1 MSYTCIQYN
10 SIITCTN
17 FVTCSC
23 NSAIHF
29 KCLNAHN
36 SLPYNWITSSALL
49 KHVVSVLKSP
59 SFKFS
64 CQICL
69 QKPSLIPSPTIP
81 PLSTTMTDLLNT
93 LPFLIKDI
101 STRLDQQDLTLLN
114 ISSQLSNNKSN
125 YKYST
130 IHITPP
136 TSSIPLP
143 SIALSNIKCTF
154 NNYTKSFE
162 LRHLTN
168 SKIDWN
174 KNPMYI
180 SNDTYNTWSTSY
192 NTYKLNIK
200 SLTSS
205 ISDSQSSH
213 QSAQ

>member
-1 MSYTCIQYN
+1 MSNTCIQCN
-10 SIITCTN
+10 SIITCTH

-64 CQICL
+64 CNICL

-93 LPFLIKDI
+93 SFLIKDI
-101 STRLDQQDLTLLN
+101 STRLDQQDLTLIN

-136 TSSIPLP
+136 TSSIP
-143 SIALSNIKCTF
+143 T
-154 NNYTKSFE
+154 T
-162 LRHLTN
+162 HLTTH
-168 SKIDWN
+168 
-174 KNPMYI
+174 PPF
-180 SNDTYNTWSTSY
+180 
-192 NTYKLNIK
+192 L
-200 SLTSS
+200 
-205 ISDSQSSH
+205 
-213 QSAQ
+213 